1 MVEYGHLRHEFT
13 EQFTEFI
20 NICYIYGELK
30 GWLNKQLQSLPIT
43 KLSKKKRGA
52 DSSTDKKAVLKI

>member
-1 MVEYGHLRHEFT
+1 MAEFGHLSDEFT

-30 GWLNKQLQSLPIT
+30 VKVG
-43 KLSKKKRGA
+43 
-52 DSSTDKKAVLKI
+52 